1 MGAAESSV
9 TDDESPLFMQQ
20 AIGKIQNNVP
30 FRPLVISNGTFE
42 VTQGAA
48 TGKETETGQ
57 QSCSGLNFQRYK
69 PGQSVP
75 TIDIGKTMLTKDSV
89 VNSVISQ
96 FAERSRIGLE
106 KYGTTLDRTDLS
118 LLDWVQHAQ
127 EEMMDGILYLE
138 KIKRM
143 IIESKTATETMEE
156 KEMER

>member
-1 MGAAESSV
+1 MGANASIEEV
-9 TDDESPLFMQQ
+9 EEADESPLFMQQ
-20 AIGKIQNNVP
+20 AMGKIQNNVP
-30 FRPLVISNGTFE
+30 F
-42 VTQGAA
+42 
-48 TGKETETGQ
+48 
-57 QSCSGLNFQRYK
+57 K

-96 FAERSRIGLE
+96 FVERSRIGLE

>member
-1 MGAAESSV
+1 MGAAESSI

-30 FRPLVISNGTFE
+30 FR
-42 VTQGAA
+42 AD
-48 TGKETETGQ
+48 
-57 QSCSGLNFQRYK
+57 
-69 PGQSVP
+69 QSVP

-143 IIESKTATETMEE
+143 IIESKSETETMEE
-156 KEMER
+156 KEMEEMER